1 MHAAVLIL
9 AVTLI
14 AAGALPAVA
23 QTGAAMAAKGP
34 GVAGAAKTVEITAT
48 ITAIDPKK
56 REVTLKGPQGN
67 EVVVEAG
74 PEVKNFSQMKVGDQ
88 VKVEYVEALTLELKK
103 GGGQPVARTTD
114 AGAMRAKEGK
124 MPAAGGGRKVTV
136 VADVVNVDPQTQ
148 TVTLRG
154 PERTVDL
161 KVRDPAQFAL
171 VAKGDQVQVTYAEA
185 LAVKVERVKDGAAKK

>member
-1 MHAAVLIL
+1 MHAAIVVFATAL
-9 AVTLI
+9 A
-14 AAGALPAVA
+14 AAGALPAYA
-23 QTGAAMAAKGP
+23 QTGAAVVGKGP
-34 GVAGAAKTVEITAT
+34 GVAGAAKTVEITAP

-74 PEVKNFSQMKVGDQ
+74 SRVRNFSQMKVGDQ
-88 VKVEYVEALTLELKK
+88 VKVEYVEALTLELRK

-114 AGAMRAKEGK
+114 AAGGRAKEGK
-124 MPAAGGGRKVTV
+124 MPAGAAGHKVTV
-136 VADVVNVDPQTQ
+136 VADVVDVDPQTQ

-161 KVRDPAQFAL
+161 KVRDPKQFAL
-171 VAKGDQVQVTYAEA
+171 IAKGDQVEATYAQA
-185 LAVKVERVKDGAAKK
+185 LAVKVERVKAAPKK

>member
-1 MHAAVLIL
+1 MYPAIVVLAMML
-9 AVTLI
+9 A
-14 AAGALPAVA
+14 AAGTISAQA
-23 QTGAAMAAKGP
+23 QTGAVVVGKGP
-34 GVAGAAKTVEITAT
+34 GVAGAAKTVGITAT

-74 PEVKNFSQMKVGDQ
+74 SRVRNFSQMKVGDQ
-88 VKVEYVEALTLELKK
+88 VDVEYVEALTLELRK

-114 AGAMRAKEGK
+114 AAGGRAKEGK
-124 MPAAGGGRKVTV
+124 MPAGAAGHKVTV

-161 KVRDPAQFAL
+161 KVRDPKQFAL
-171 VAKGDQVQVTYAEA
+171 IAKGDQVEATYAQA
-185 LAVKVERVKDGAAKK
+185 LAVKVERVKGTAPKK

>member
-1 MHAAVLIL
+1 MNAAVVIL
-9 AVTLI
+9 AAMLAT
-14 AAGALPAVA
+14 AGALPAKA
-23 QTGAAMAAKGP
+23 QTGGAMAAKGP

-88 VKVEYVEALTLELKK
+88 VRVEYVEALTLELKK
-103 GGGQPVARTTD
+103 GGGQPVAKTTE
-114 AGAMRAKEGK
+114 AGGVSAKEGA

>member
-1 MHAAVLIL
+1 MYPAIVVLAMML
-9 AVTLI
+9 A
-14 AAGALPAVA
+14 AAGTISAQA
-23 QTGAAMAAKGP
+23 QTGAVVVGKGP
-34 GVAGAAKTVEITAT
+34 GVAGAAKTVGITAT

-74 PEVKNFSQMKVGDQ
+74 SRVRNFSQMKVGDQ
-88 VKVEYVEALTLELKK
+88 VDVEYVEALTLELKK

-114 AGAMRAKEGK
+114 AAGGRAKEGK
-124 MPAAGGGRKVTV
+124 MPAGAAGHKVTV

-161 KVRDPAQFAL
+161 KVRDPKQFAL
-171 VAKGDQVQVTYAEA
+171 IAKGDQVEATYAQA
-185 LAVKVERVKDGAAKK
+185 LAVKVERVKGTAPKK

>member
-1 MHAAVLIL
+1 MNAAVVIL
-9 AVTLI
+9 ATMLATV
-14 AAGALPAVA
+14 GALPAQA

-48 ITAIDPKK
+48 ITAIDAKK

-74 PEVKNFSQMKVGDQ
+74 KEVRNFSQMKVGDQ

-103 GGGQPVARTTD
+103 GGGQPVARTED
-114 AGAMRAKEGK
+114 ATGGRAKEGK
-124 MPAAGGGRKVTV
+124 MPAGAVGHRVTV

-161 KVRDPAQFAL
+161 KVRDPKQFAL
-171 VAKGDQVQVTYAEA
+171 IAKGDQVQATYAQA
-185 LAVKVERVKDGAAKK
+185 LAVKVERVEAAAPKK

>member
-1 MHAAVLIL
+1 MYPAIVIL
-9 AVTLI
+9 AMMLA
-14 AAGALPAVA
+14 AAGTTLAQA
-23 QTGAAMAAKGP
+23 QTGAVVVGKGP

-74 PEVKNFSQMKVGDQ
+74 SRVRNFSQMKVGDQ
-88 VKVEYVEALTLELKK
+88 VDVEYVEALTLELKK

-114 AGAMRAKEGK
+114 AAGGRAKEGK
-124 MPAAGGGRKVTV
+124 MPAGAAGHKVTV

-161 KVRDPAQFAL
+161 KVRDPKQFAL
-171 VAKGDQVQVTYAEA
+171 IAKGDQVEATYAQA
-185 LAVKVERVKDGAAKK
+185 LAVKVERKDAAPKK

>member
-1 MHAAVLIL
+1 MHAAVVIL
-9 AVTLI
+9 ATML
-14 AAGALPAVA
+14 ATAGALPAQA

-74 PEVKNFSQMKVGDQ
+74 SQVRNFSQMKVGDQ

-103 GGGQPVARTTD
+103 GGGQPVARTAET
-114 AGAMRAKEGK
+114 AGGRAKEGK
-124 MPAAGGGRKVTV
+124 MPAGVGGRKVTV
-136 VADVVNVDPQTQ
+136 VADVVNVDPQKQ
-148 TVTLRG
+148 MVTLRG

-171 VAKGDQVQVTYAEA
+171 IAKGDQVQVTYAEA
-185 LAVKVERVKDGAAKK
+185 LAVKVERVKDAAAKK

>member
-1 MHAAVLIL
+1 MHSAIVIL
-9 AVTLI
+9 AMMLA
-14 AAGALPAVA
+14 AAGATSAQA
-23 QTGAAMAAKGP
+23 QTGAVVVGKGP

-74 PEVKNFSQMKVGDQ
+74 SRVRNFSQMKVGDQ
-88 VKVEYVEALTLELKK
+88 VNVEYVEALTLELKK

-114 AGAMRAKEGK
+114 A
-124 MPAAGGGRKVTV
+124 V

-161 KVRDPAQFAL
+161 KVRDPKQFAL
-171 VAKGDQVQVTYAEA
+171 IAKGDQVEATYAQA
-185 LAVKVERVKDGAAKK
+185 LAVKVERVKDTAPKK

>member
-1 MHAAVLIL
+1 MYPAIVVLAMML
-9 AVTLI
+9 A
-14 AAGALPAVA
+14 AAGTISAQA
-23 QTGAAMAAKGP
+23 QTGAVVVGKGP
-34 GVAGAAKTVEITAT
+34 GVAGAAKTVGITAT

-74 PEVKNFSQMKVGDQ
+74 SRVRNFSQMKVGDQ
-88 VKVEYVEALTLELKK
+88 VDVEYVEALTLELKK

-114 AGAMRAKEGK
+114 AAGGRAKEGK
-124 MPAAGGGRKVTV
+124 MPAGAAGHKVTV

-161 KVRDPAQFAL
+161 KVRDPKQFAL
-171 VAKGDQVQVTYAEA
+171 IAKGDQVEATYAQA
-185 LAVKVERVKDGAAKK
+185 LAVKVERVKDTAPKK

>member
-1 MHAAVLIL
+1 MYAAVVIL
-9 AVTLI
+9 ASMLAT
-14 AAGALPAVA
+14 AGAVPAQA
-23 QTGAAMAAKGP
+23 QTGSVTAAKAP

-74 PEVKNFSQMKVGDQ
+74 SQVRNFAQMKVGDQ

-103 GGGQPVARTTD
+103 GGGLPVARTTD
-114 AGAMRAKEGK
+114 AAGARAKEGK
-124 MPAAGGGRKVTV
+124 MPAAGGGHKVTV

-161 KVRDPAQFAL
+161 KVHDPAQFAL
-171 VAKGDQVQVTYAEA
+171 IAKGDQVEATYAEA
-185 LAVKVERVKDGAAKK
+185 LAVKVERIKGAAPKK

>member
-1 MHAAVLIL
+1 ML
-9 AVTLI
+9 A
-14 AAGALPAVA
+14 AAGALPAQA

-34 GVAGAAKTVEITAT
+34 GVAGVAKTVEITAT
-48 ITAIDPKK
+48 ITAIDAKK

-74 PEVKNFSQMKVGDQ
+74 PRVRNFSQMKVGDQ

-114 AGAMRAKEGK
+114 AAGGRAKEGK
-124 MPAAGGGRKVTV
+124 MPAGVAGHKVTV

-171 VAKGDQVQVTYAEA
+171 IAKGDQVEATYAQA
-185 LAVKVERVKDGAAKK
+185 LAVKVERVKAAPKK

>member
-1 MHAAVLIL
+1 MHAAVVIIAMML
-9 AVTLI
+9 AT
-14 AAGALPAVA
+14 AGALPARA
-23 QTGAAMAAKGP
+23 QTGAGMAAKGP

-56 REVTLKGPQGN
+56 REVTLKGPEGN

-74 PEVKNFSQMKVGDQ
+74 SQVKNFSQMKVGDQ

-114 AGAMRAKEGK
+114 AGGVRAKEGE
-124 MPAAGGGRKVTV
+124 MPAAGAGRKVTV

-154 PERTVDL
+154 PERTLDL

>member
-1 MHAAVLIL
+1 MYAAVVIL
-9 AVTLI
+9 ATMLA
-14 AAGALPAVA
+14 AAGALPAQA

-34 GVAGAAKTVEITAT
+34 GVAGVAKTVEITAT

-74 PEVKNFSQMKVGDQ
+74 SRVRNFSQMKVGDQ

-114 AGAMRAKEGK
+114 AAGGRAKEGK
-124 MPAAGGGRKVTV
+124 MPAGVAGHKVTV

-171 VAKGDQVQVTYAEA
+171 IAKGDQVEATYAQA
-185 LAVKVERVKDGAAKK
+185 LAVKVERVKAAPKK

>member
-1 MHAAVLIL
+1 MYAAVVIL
-9 AVTLI
+9 ATMLA
-14 AAGALPAVA
+14 AAGALPAQA

-34 GVAGAAKTVEITAT
+34 GVAGVAKTVEITAT
-48 ITAIDPKK
+48 ITAIDAKK

-74 PEVKNFSQMKVGDQ
+74 PRVRNFSQMKVGDQ

-114 AGAMRAKEGK
+114 AAGGRAKEGK
-124 MPAAGGGRKVTV
+124 MPAGVAGHKVTV

-171 VAKGDQVQVTYAEA
+171 IAKGDQVEATYAQA
-185 LAVKVERVKDGAAKK
+185 LAVKVERVKAAPKK

>member
-1 MHAAVLIL
+1 MYRAIVIL
-9 AVTLI
+9 AMMI
-14 AAGALPAVA
+14 GAAGTTSAQA
-23 QTGAAMAAKGP
+23 QTGAVVVRKGP

-74 PEVKNFSQMKVGDQ
+74 SRVRNFSQMKVGDQ
-88 VKVEYVEALTLELKK
+88 VDVEYVEALTLELRK

-114 AGAMRAKEGK
+114 AAGGRAKEGK
-124 MPAAGGGRKVTV
+124 MPAGAAGHKVTV

-161 KVRDPAQFAL
+161 KVRDPKQFAL
-171 VAKGDQVQVTYAEA
+171 IAKGDQVEATYAQA
-185 LAVKVERVKDGAAKK
+185 LAVKVERKDAAPKK